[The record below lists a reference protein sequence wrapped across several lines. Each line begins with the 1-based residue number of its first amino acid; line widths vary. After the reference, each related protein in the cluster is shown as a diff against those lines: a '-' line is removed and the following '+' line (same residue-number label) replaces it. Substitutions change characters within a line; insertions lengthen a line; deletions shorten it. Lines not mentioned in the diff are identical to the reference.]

1 MREIVL
7 YSTLGCHLCEQ
18 AQDVIWPIIE
28 GTDYRLRE
36 IDISCSENLV
46 EAYGVKI
53 PVLAFINDHEIA
65 TSTLEWPF
73 DGAAVTQFLS

>member
-18 AQDVIWPIIE
+18 AQDVIWPVIE

-36 IDISCSENLV
+36 VDISCSEKLV

-53 PVLAFINDHEIA
+53 PVLAFVDDYDVASI
-65 TSTLEWPF
+65 TLEWPF
-73 DGAAVTQFLS
+73 DNAAVAQFLF